1 MSNDLSFPTEE
12 ELAILNK
19 DDYYS
24 PELFKVIRRLTEHH
38 DSKTIANFCAK
49 GVSEAIQNDVD
60 DFFSRSSDTNVYS
73 DKDDGYDWGIIFGL
87 CTDDPFAYDEIII
100 PHDAVALLVNDADA
114 PLSYSLLVQ
123 NYNKFKPEILESFN
137 KIVLDFIA
145 SEIDE
150 MISYFEK
157 GYSDEEICKIYL
169 EKDTVLGEELK
180 AQSNE
185 SVPSS
190 SSPRPF

>member
-1 MSNDLSFPTEE
+1 MSNDLSLPTEA
-12 ELAILNK
+12 ELAVLNW
-19 DDYYS
+19 DDDYS
-24 PELFKVIRRLTEHH
+24 PELFKVIRRLAEHN
-38 DSKTIANFCAK
+38 DSHSIVNFSAK
-49 GVSEAIQNDVD
+49 EISELIQDDVD
-60 DFFSRSSDTNVYS
+60 DFFSRASDTKVYS
-73 DKDDGYDWGIIFGL
+73 DKDDDYDWGIILGL
-87 CTDDPFAYDEIII
+87 YKDDPFESYEIII
-100 PHDAVALLVNDADA
+100 PNDVVALLVNEADA
-114 PLSYSLLVQ
+114 PLSYSSLVK
-123 NYNKFKPEILESFN
+123 NYNKFKPEILESYN

-157 GYSDEEICKIYL
+157 GYSDEELCKIYL